1 MKIGLV
7 TKCCLL
13 ALIVL
18 ATSGCSIQSKP
29 EHQPLELEGPVA
41 VQVNSFAGDVTVR
54 GIDPR
59 SGARS
64 QVTVVRGSSH
74 GIRRYDKARNA
85 MDSISWSARMDRN
98 DRGPVLVVDVVSTAP
113 STAGVRADVMVD
125 VPIIDGLSIHTTKGD
140 ISVDEVSGPVE
151 LITTDGSVELLSDQ
165 ALRGPLKILTSE
177 GDVNVRLQ
185 AGTSGELD
193 FMAKHG
199 RVGLYVR
206 AGQMRVK
213 PGTSN
218 DACRGQLGDS
228 TEPFVIRTTHGVIR
242 FTVKHNPK
250 PHGIFHMD

>member
-1 MKIGLV
+1 MKSELRILY
-7 TKCCLL
+7 CLL
-13 ALIVL
+13 ALVL
-18 ATSGCSIQSKP
+18 SAAVGCSIQSRP
-29 EHQPLELEGPVA
+29 ERQPLDLEGPVA
-41 VQVNSFAGDVTVR
+41 VKVNCFAGDVTIR
-54 GIDPR
+54 GIGQRRGEHPHV
-59 SGARS
+59 A
-64 QVTVVRGSSH
+64 VTRESSH
-74 GIRRYDKARNA
+74 GIRRYDKASEA

-98 DRGPVLVVDVVSTAP
+98 DRGPVLIVDVVSTAP
-113 STAGVRADVMVD
+113 STAGVRADVIVD
-125 VPIIDGLSIHTTKGD
+125 VPIIDGLSVHTTKGD